1 MHVAGGNDRLVQIF
15 AQLYDGAVEVFD
27 VLFAVHLAV
36 PHHIG
41 VVAQRLDLKNI
52 VVGGD
57 FFQFLVAGAVHDGA
71 VQLAC
76 LTGTGE
82 QQAVPVLVQQTAG
95 HAGLFEEVVDVCLA
109 DDFVQVLQT
118 HLVFDQNDQVVV
130 FLFQH
135 LTVAAK
141 TGVDF
146 ADLRYL
152 FFR

>member
-1 MHVAGGNDRLVQIF
+1 MHVTGGNDRLVQILT
-15 AQLYDGAVEVFD
+15 QLDDGAVELLD
-27 VLFAVHLAV
+27 PLLAVHLAV

-41 VVAQRLDLKNI
+41 VVAQRLDLKDI

-71 VQLAC
+71 IQLAC
-76 LTGTGE
+76 LTGAGE
-82 QQAVPVLVQQTAG
+82 QQAVTVLVQQAAG
-95 HAGLFEEVVDVCLA
+95 HAGLFEEVVDVRLA

-118 HLVFDQNDQVVV
+118 HLVFDQNDEMVV

>member
-1 MHVAGGNDRLVQIF
+1 MQVL
-15 AQLYDGAVEVFD
+15 AQLDDRAVEVLD
-27 VLFAVHLAV
+27 LLLAVHLALA
-36 PHHIG
+36 HHVG
-41 VVAQRLDLKNI
+41 VVAQGLDLQNV

-57 FFQFLVAGAVHDGA
+57 LFQFLVGGAVHDGTI
-71 VQLAC
+71 QLTGLA
-76 LTGTGE
+76 GTGE
-82 QQAVPVLVQQTAG
+82 QQAVPVLVQQAAG

-118 HLVFDQNDQVVV
+118 HLVFDQNDEVVV

-135 LTVAAK
+135 LTVAAQ
-141 TGVDF
+141 TGVDL

>member
-1 MHVAGGNDRLVQIF
+1 MQIL
-15 AQLYDGAVEVFD
+15 AQLDDGAVEFLD
-27 VLFAVHLAV
+27 PFLTVHLAV

-41 VVAQRLDLKNI
+41 VVAQRLDLKDI